1 MSCKLETAMP
11 TPRHEAYTTIVI
23 NRLTSIVG
31 DRDQRAQVEEYAD
44 SAETLL
50 LLDLEPARA
59 RLEAGLAANSRGGKP
74 RDVIVVL
81 RLILL
86 GLLIGEPRYNA
97 LVRMMRA
104 SRVLRLI
111 AGLAED
117 DTGPGVGTLYAFE
130 QRLLDGAHRARCAHE
145 ERPSVT
151 ERRRA
156 RSPQPKRETA
166 AAAKRAGRARAP
178 TATAASTVE
187 VITKRVAQALPDDFA
202 ARLTELLHLVAV
214 IPSAQAGLIGALDRL
229 VVAGDTSVLPTG
241 AATHGKK
248 TCEHPRFERCECPRV
263 YADPDATVGWD
274 ANAECTYFGH
284 RFAEVTC
291 GTGKHDLPLA
301 IELNTAN
308 VPDVVSGPLLVEHLT
323 KAMRIT
329 LPSAIIKVAVFDAGF
344 DAEPIHAYLIGQG
357 IDPVIPLKT
366 EASPHHPTREDL
378 VLSPRGIPMCAG
390 NVEMAPAGSAGAGTK
405 MFTCPLRVGRL
416 ANCPMCPA
424 GKTDWHCRPDL
435 KAGPSV
441 VLKIADNPRLCP
453 RIARNSDDY
462 ARLYKTRTT
471 CERSNSMK
479 KVRFKLLSARRRRR
493 SGWQF
498 LLTAMAILQHAL
510 VWKACADVEGGPV
523 HALLARVNDAERV
536 AA

>member
-1 MSCKLETAMP
+1 MP
-11 TPRHEAYTTIVI
+11 TPRHEAYTTTLLD
-23 NRLTSIVG
+23 RLTLCV
-31 DRDQRAQVEEYAD
+31 RNPDQRAQVEEYAN

-59 RLEAGLAANSRGGKP
+59 RLEAGLAANPRGGKP
-74 RDVIVVL
+74 RDVIVVF
-81 RLILL
+81 RFILL

-97 LVRMMRA
+97 LVQMMRA

-117 DTGPGVGTLYAFE
+117 DAGPGVGTLYAFE
-130 QRLLDGAHRARCAHE
+130 QRLLDGAHRPRCAHE

-156 RSPQPKRETA
+156 TSPQPKRETA
-166 AAAKRAGRARAP
+166 AAAKRAGRARPP
-178 TATAASTVE
+178 TATAASTVDL
-187 VITKRVAQALPDDFA
+187 ITKRVEQALPDDLA
-202 ARLTELLHLVAV
+202 TRLTELLHLVAV
-214 IPSAQAGLIGALDRL
+214 VPSAQAGLLGAIDRL

-241 AATHGKK
+241 AATHGSK
-248 TCEHPRFERCECPRV
+248 TCEHSRFERCDCPRV
-263 YADPDATVGWD
+263 YADPDATIGYD
-274 ANAECTYFGH
+274 ANADCPYFGH
-284 RFAEVTC
+284 RFGEITC
-291 GTGKHDLPLA
+291 GAGKHDLPL
-301 IELNTAN
+301 IIDLNTAN
-308 VPDVVSGPLLVEHLT
+308 VPDVVAGPLLIERLT
-323 KAMRIT
+323 KALRVW
-329 LPSAIIKVAVFDAGF
+329 LPSAAIKVAVFDAGF
-344 DAEPIHAYLIGQG
+344 DAEALHTYLIGQG

-366 EASPHHPTREDL
+366 AASPHHPTREDL
-378 VLSPRGIPMCAG
+378 VLSPRGIPMCAA

-416 ANCPMCPA
+416 ASCPMCPQGA
-424 GKTDWHCRPDL
+424 SDWHCRPDL

-441 VLKIADNPRLCP
+441 VINIADNPRLCP
-453 RIARNSDDY
+453 KIARNSDDY
-462 ARLYKTRTT
+462 QRLYKTRTT
-471 CERSNSMK
+471 CERSNAMK

-523 HALLARVNDAERV
+523 HALLARVDGAERV